1 MKNAQLNKQ
10 WWTTQKKSQ
19 LEVSTQTNLLCK
31 STLDGQIWQRYEI
44 KVKLSCFLSCVFSP
58 AFAKTVLNIKVSIYT
73 VYTEQQGQNKRW
85 KKKQK
90 TSRSWQLLYAKSLLW
105 EIMWSY
111 CVAVAAIIQYLQPS
125 FPCQIYTRTKKPC
138 ILNNK
143 YKIPHFPLLF
153 CNSFSS
159 KGEETE
165 DVSAAALKV
174 SVHTVSNTI
183 IKSFHFLQTESNDQ
197 GKNIAPLLPVLWIV
211 MCFIIKHLTALREHP
226 LRFCYK
232 MWV

>member
-1 MKNAQLNKQ
+1 MHNLINSDELRRKRVNLRCQPKQ
-10 WWTTQKKSQ
+10 IFC
-19 LEVSTQTNLLCK
+19 VSPLLM
-31 STLDGQIWQRYEI
+31 GQIWQRYEI
-44 KVKLSCFLSCVFSP
+44 KAKLSCFLSCVFSP
-58 AFAKTVLNIKVSIYT
+58 AFAKSVLNIKVSIYT
-73 VYTEQQGQNKRW
+73 VYTKQQGQNKRW

-105 EIMWSY
+105 EMMWSY

-153 CNSFSS
+153 CNYFSY

-165 DVSAAALKV
+165 GVSAAALKV

-211 MCFIIKHLTALREHP
+211 MCFIIKHLTARREHP